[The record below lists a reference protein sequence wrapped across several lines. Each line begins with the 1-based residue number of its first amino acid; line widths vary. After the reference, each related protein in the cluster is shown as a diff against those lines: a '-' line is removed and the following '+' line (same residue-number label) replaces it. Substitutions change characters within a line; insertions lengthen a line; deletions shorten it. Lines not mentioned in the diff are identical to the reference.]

1 MTSAPPP
8 ASPTSLA
15 ARWPALPWVAPFA
28 VFMLCLA
35 SLPALAVPE
44 PWQGALRLGIPA
56 LVLLAVSRP
65 QLAALRV
72 TRPVASTLLGVA
84 VFVLWVLPD
93 QVVPGWR
100 EHWLFSNA
108 LTGGTGAAGAAGA
121 SDAILR
127 DPLQVTMRVARAALL
142 VPVVEELFWRGWL
155 PRWLVRSDWQGVAPG
170 TFTPM
175 AFLLSAALFAS
186 EHGPY
191 WEVGLACGL
200 LYNAW
205 MARTRSLGD
214 LILVHAVTNGA
225 LAAFVMATGQVAY
238 WG

>member
-1 MTSAPPP
+1 MT
-8 ASPTSLA
+8 ASPQASSLA
-15 ARWPALPWVAPFA
+15 ALIDRWPAVPWVAPFA

-35 SLPALAVPE
+35 GLPALAVPE

-65 QLAALRV
+65 QLTALRV
-72 TRPVASTLLGVA
+72 TRPVASTLLGLA

-93 QVVPGWR
+93 QLVPGWR

-108 LTGGTGAAGAAGA
+108 LTGGTGAAGA

-127 DPLQVTMRVARAALL
+127 DPLQVTMRVARAALV

-170 TFTPM
+170 TFTRM

-186 EHGPY
+186 EHGAY

-214 LILVHAVTNGA
+214 LILTHAVTNGA
-225 LAAFVMATGQVAY
+225 LAAFVMATGQVVY